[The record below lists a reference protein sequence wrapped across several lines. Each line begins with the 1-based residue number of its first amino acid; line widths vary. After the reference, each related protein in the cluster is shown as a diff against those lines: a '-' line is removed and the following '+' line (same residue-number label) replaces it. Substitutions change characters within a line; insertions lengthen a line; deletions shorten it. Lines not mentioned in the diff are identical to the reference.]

1 MNSVSDNVE
10 WWKKVPCHFT
20 WSLEDTNEDYK
31 SLKINVEYKLE
42 SWKEEHPSPPCQPL
56 LFLGFLEVS
65 KFKGLPRQNPVQAMN
80 HFSNVVRE
88 AAEMTVEDE
97 RNAFLT
103 VALANRIWSNEILSQ
118 SQEGEG
124 NEDALQNSKYKTEN
138 DEDLK
143 RLKQLWSE
151 KNELFEAYIEGIAV
165 FALARLGPKNCKKAE
180 ERCKK
185 ALEVIP
191 TNPEWHYSLGCFIG
205 RQIRCNLVSS
215 RGGYNHI
222 DDEVKCYEEALR
234 LDPDFDLARCTLAQ
248 TLVKIPQRKRE
259 AVKQIEKVNENTCA
273 MVVKKGRFYRFQKDY
288 SKALE
293 ILKKGESEFATP
305 RGELFFQISMI
316 YCTFANNAKWDESSD
331 VRNKNWQRQLEYTN
345 KCLEVKPNH
354 HLAMLQK
361 ALTLENLRRNAEAE
375 ECFRNTIDTLEDTP
389 NISLQ
394 VKFRFAEY
402 LTSLNRTQVIAEAAE
417 LYENVISIAL
427 SILQNADDDALDEA
441 KTGIERYVMNSKSKL
456 EEFHQG
462 NQSKMEDVK
471 RMFANFHF

>member
-31 SLKINVEYKLE
+31 SLKIRVEYKLE
-42 SWKEEHPSPPCQPL
+42 SWKEEHSSPPCQPL

-103 VALANRIWSNEILSQ
+103 VALANRIWSYEILSQ
-118 SQEGEG
+118 SQEGKE
-124 NEDALQNSKYKTEN
+124 NEDALQKSKDKTKN

-165 FALARLGPKNCKKAE
+165 FALGRLGPKNYKKAE
-180 ERCKK
+180 ERCRK

-234 LDPDFDLARCTLAQ
+234 LDPNFDLARCTLAQ
-248 TLVKIPQRKRE
+248 TLVKIPERKE
-259 AVKQIEKVNENTCA
+259 ESFKQIEKVNENTCA
-273 MVVKKGRFYRFQKDY
+273 MVVKKGRFYRYQKDY
-288 SKALE
+288 KKALE
-293 ILKKGESEFATP
+293 ILKKGVSGFERP
-305 RGELFFQISMI
+305 RGELFFQIGLI
-316 YCTFANNAKWDESSD
+316 YGTFAYQAGFERKFDE
-331 VRNKNWQRQLEYTN
+331 KNEYLQKQLEYSN
-345 KCLEVKPNH
+345 KCLELEPH
-354 HLAMLQK
+354 HHVAMLRK
-361 ALTLENLRRNAEAE
+361 AQALGYLRRNDEAE
-375 ECFRNTIDTLEDTP
+375 KCFRNAIDEVEGTP
-389 NISLQ
+389 SNSVE
-394 VKFRFAEY
+394 VKFWFAEH
-402 LTSLNRTQVIAEAAE
+402 LTSRNRKQVTAKAAE
-417 LYENVISIAL
+417 LYKDVMSIAS
-427 SILQNADDDALDEA
+427 SILENADDDALDDV
-441 KTGIERYVMNSKSKL
+441 KTGMRKFVIKSKSKL
-456 EEFHQG
+456 DEFHRG
-462 NQSKMEDVK
+462 NQSKMEDVE